1 MRDIFL
7 LITSIATFFYTLRF
21 GYLLT
26 GYGHGGQILGI
37 PFTLLLIVLAI
48 IGGFIT
54 NVKMKKIVNILTI
67 FLFLSIAIYSGITET
82 IIRTNQNWFRI
93 LYLDNVGISDKIFK
107 YTFIINFLL
116 ALFFIIKIVVTKYPE
131 DV

>member
-7 LITSIATFFYTLRF
+7 LSASIVTFLYTFRF

-37 PFTLLLIVLAI
+37 PFTLLLIILAFV
-48 IGGFIT
+48 GGFIT
-54 NVKMKKIVNILTI
+54 NIKVKRIVNILTF

-82 IIRTNQNWFRI
+82 IIRTNQHWFSI
-93 LYLDNVGISDKIFK
+93 LYVDNVGISDKIFK
-107 YTFIINFLL
+107 YTFGINFLL
-116 ALFFIIKIVVTKYPE
+116 AISLITKTIVTKYPE
-131 DV
+131 DI